1 MKFKWARYTI
11 INTLSCHCTMNM
23 LFWSLLALEL
33 NFLSNQINI
42 SQLEY
47 DDDKSPVYEDS
58 KNSFSSSGVENI
70 FVASE

>member
-1 MKFKWARYTI
+1 MEKSQILAI
-11 INTLSCHCTMNM
+11 ILFYLHLLDQLIFSLSV
-23 LFWSLLALEL
+23 
-33 NFLSNQINI
+33 FLSNQINI